1 MTYILCLVS
10 KHSCDY
16 LGPELVSVIFQAFD
30 VEQGQPRSA
39 SRPLTLTKLPASLL
53 KPLLTL
59 SNADARSIS

>member
-1 MTYILCLVS
+1 MTYVLCPVS

-30 VEQGQPRSA
+30 VEQGQPRSK
-39 SRPLTLTKLPASLL
+39 SPFDPKLPASLL

-59 SNADARSIS
+59 SSADARSIS